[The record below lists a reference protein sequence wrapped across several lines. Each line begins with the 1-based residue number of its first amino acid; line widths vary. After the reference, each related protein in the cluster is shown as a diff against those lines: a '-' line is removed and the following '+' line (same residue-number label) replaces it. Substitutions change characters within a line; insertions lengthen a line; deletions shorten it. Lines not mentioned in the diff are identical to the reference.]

1 MTLVD
6 EILMEDPDLE
16 TATFQ
21 LLDFSIP
28 KEQQERQLSIRDGRE
43 IPRLSVTERDE
54 MLGIWAEGFRLAQAE
69 MAGMRDEPRDDQPE
83 QRAADGQ
90 GDLFERGGS

>member
-16 TATFQ
+16 SATFQ

-28 KEQQERQLSIRDGRE
+28 KDERERQLSIRDGRD
-43 IPRLSVTERDE
+43 IPRLSIAERDD
-54 MLGIWAEGFRLAQAE
+54 MLGSWAEGCRQARVE
-69 MAGMRDEPRDDQPE
+69 MAGMKEEPKDRQPE
-83 QRAADGQ
+83 QRPSDGQ
-90 GDLFERGGS
+90 GDLFEQGGS